1 MGDKNTTLNVIKTT
15 MFWGMLSPKVGKEI
29 FHSILF
35 SFFPLTFSFKKKNNG
50 TVCPQNFHKFL
61 SVS

>member
-1 MGDKNTTLNVIKTT
+1 MGDKNTTLNVIETT
-15 MFWGMLSPKVGKEI
+15 MFWGMLSPKVGIEI
-29 FHSILF
+29 FHSIFF
-35 SFFPLTFSFKKKNNG
+35 SFFPLTFSFKKKNSG